1 MKPGLTVLLRFMR
14 LRKIKL
20 SGFKSFVDP
29 TTLVIP
35 GNLAGVVGP
44 NGCGKSNIID
54 AVTWVMGE
62 SSAKHLRG
70 DSLTDVIFN
79 GSNTRQPVGQ
89 ASVELIF
96 DNSDGR
102 AGGQYAAYSE
112 ISIKRQINR
121 EGVSTY
127 MLNGARCRRKDIQ
140 SLFLGTGLGPRSY
153 SIIEQ
158 GMISR
163 LIEAKPDELRVYIE
177 EAAGISKYRERRRE
191 TENRIRHT
199 RENLDRL
206 NDIREE
212 LERQLNHLQRQ
223 ARAAERYQVLKK
235 EERQA
240 HAELLALNWRD
251 LKAEIQQREEKVREH
266 ENRLEQGVA
275 ELRKTESDIERL
287 RDELTGA
294 NETFNQVQSDY
305 YQVGGDISQLEQ
317 KIQHTRERISALETD
332 LQETRES
339 IRAGEQQQTQDQEQ
353 LQRLREKTASLEPR
367 LQGSRSESNQAYDS
381 LNEAEQA
388 MQGWQAEWEA
398 FQENISGYERQIDV
412 DNTRLS
418 HLEASLEEIRYRRQV
433 LNEELD
439 SQEQE
444 ELERQLA
451 ELEGQL
457 QRQQSELQGQRNER
471 EEQLDSVRANR
482 DRVHQLNEQL
492 AELRSEQQKLAGR
505 IASLESLQ
513 QDALGEDGTAISEW
527 LASLGLDN
535 AARLVEEISVEDQ
548 WAHALETVLDRHL
561 QSFYIEDITAALEKL
576 GELEHGHLSI
586 LSGQS
591 TSPAPAPGKSY
602 PRLLDKVAGAPP
614 LADLLRDVYIADTMG
629 DALAVYRNLSDGESV
644 VTPDG
649 VWLGPNRI
657 RINRPEQEEDGILA
671 REQTIKALKEEEA
684 RLTAEV
690 ERCRAQLDAA
700 RQALENAEE
709 SQHSLEG
716 ELNNRQETLSEARSR
731 QSSLNTRLEQVIRR
745 KEQVQEELEE
755 LDEREQSEQEEL
767 ETIRSRVA
775 RIESDKEALSSERSH
790 LADKREQHRRL
801 LDEARSR
808 WQETHEQSHEIAL
821 QLESLSSQR
830 ASLEQTIKRN
840 EHHINHLNGRYRELQ
855 ENLEKVTAPLQE
867 LQDNLESRLA
877 QRMETEGRL
886 NQVREEVRAIDAKVR
901 QREQDRTTAEQAV
914 TEYRNELEKVRYGAQ
929 EIRIR
934 LQTVEEQLQADEHSA
949 EALLQELDEDAQQ
962 DAWKEKIESL
972 ERKIQRLGPINLAAI
987 DEYNQL
993 TERKTY
999 LDSQHEDLNN
1009 ALTTL
1014 ENAIRKIDKET
1025 RTRFKET
1032 FDLLNTNLKETF
1044 PVLFGGGHAYLE
1056 MTGEDLLETG
1066 VALMAQPPG
1075 KKNSTIHLLSGG
1087 EKALTAI
1094 ALVFS
1099 IFKLNPAPFCILDE
1113 VDAPLD
1119 DTNTERFSRLLA
1131 EMANDV
1137 QFLFITHNKITMEIA
1152 QQLLGVTMQEAGVSR
1167 LVSVDMEEA
1176 VKMAASA

>member
-1 MKPGLTVLLRFMR
+1 MR